1 MKWIGICQDVLRGV
15 RRRSGKT
22 ENWNVGN
29 RLAGKTT
36 IITGAAQGIG
46 LSIAKC
52 FALEGARVALADIK
66 SEQGQ
71 AAADL
76 LTSEGATAIFEH
88 VDVAD
93 PVSVDNMTARVVQ
106 RLGPP
111 DVLVNNAGIAVF
123 GDPLSIAA
131 TDWQRCFS
139 VDLDGVW
146 HCCRAVLPHL
156 LASGKGDI
164 INIASVH
171 SFKIVPHC
179 FPYPV
184 AKHAVMGLTRALA
197 IEYADRNIR
206 VNAIAPG
213 YIATDIVERIFAD
226 APDPQALRRE
236 TDALHPVKRIGRPEE
251 IAWAAVFLASDEAR
265 FMTAECLLI
274 DGGRSSLFHA

>member
-1 MKWIGICQDVLRGV
+1 M
-15 RRRSGKT
+15 
-22 ENWNVGN
+22 GN
-29 RLAGKTT
+29 RLAGKTA

-52 FALEGARVALADIK
+52 FSMEGARIAIADIK
-66 SEQGQ
+66 VKQGQ
-71 AAADL
+71 EAADL
-76 LTSEGATAIFEH
+76 LTDGGATAVFEH

-93 PVSVDNMTARVVQ
+93 PTSVNDMTARVIQ

-123 GDPLSIAA
+123 GDPLDITAA
-131 TDWQRCFS
+131 DWQRCFS
-139 VDLDGVW
+139 VDLDGIW

-156 LASGKGDI
+156 LARGKGDI

-171 SFKIVPHC
+171 SFKIIPHC

-197 IEYADRNIR
+197 IEYAGKNIR

-213 YIATDIVERIFAD
+213 YIATEIVERIFAD
-226 APDPQALRRE
+226 ASDPQALRRK
-236 TDALHPVKRIGRPEE
+236 TDALHPVGRIGRPEE

-265 FMTAECLLI
+265 FMTAECLVI
-274 DGGRSSLFHA
+274 DGGRCSLFHD

>member
-1 MKWIGICQDVLRGV
+1 MTG
-15 RRRSGKT
+15 
-22 ENWNVGN
+22 
-29 RLAGKTT
+29 RLAGKTA

-46 LSIAKC
+46 LATAQC
-52 FALEGARVALADIK
+52 FAREGARVALVDVK
-66 SEQGQ
+66 VERGS
-71 AAADL
+71 AAAEQL
-76 LTSEGATAIFEH
+76 ASRGATAIFEQ

-93 PVSVDNMTARVVQ
+93 QTSVERMVAKVVE

-123 GDPLSIAA
+123 RDPLEMSTA
-131 TDWQRCFS
+131 DWQKCFA

-156 LASGKGDI
+156 LKQCRGDI

-171 SFKIVPHC
+171 SFKIIPHC
-179 FPYPV
+179 FPYPI

-213 YIATDIVERIFAD
+213 YIGTEIVENIFAE
-226 APDPQALRRE
+226 APDPDALRHQTSE
-236 TDALHPVKRIGRPEE
+236 LHPVKRIGRPEE

-265 FMTAECLLI
+265 FMTAECLVI
-274 DGGRSSLFHA
+274 DGGRSTLFHA

>member
-1 MKWIGICQDVLRGV
+1 MKHRLD
-15 RRRSGKT
+15 GKT
-22 ENWNVGN
+22 
-29 RLAGKTT
+29 A

-46 LSIAKC
+46 LAIAKC
-52 FALEGARVALADIK
+52 FSMEGARVAVADINVQ
-66 SEQGQ
+66 QGQ
-71 AAADL
+71 AAVES
-76 LTSEGATAIFEH
+76 LTAAGANAIFEH

-93 PVSVDNMTARVVQ
+93 RASVDDMTARVVE

-111 DVLVNNAGIAVF
+111 DVLVNNAGIALF
-123 GDPLSIAA
+123 RDPLDTT
-131 TDWQRCFS
+131 TDDWRHCFS

-146 HCCRAVLPHL
+146 HCCRAALPHL
-156 LASGKGDI
+156 LARGRGDI

-171 SFKIVPHC
+171 SFKIIPHC

-184 AKHAVMGLTRALA
+184 AKHGVIGLTRALA

-213 YIATDIVERIFAD
+213 YIGTEIVEKIFAD
-226 APDPQALRRE
+226 ATDPQALRRE
-236 TDALHPVKRIGRPEE
+236 TDALHPMKRIGRPEE

-265 FMTAECLLI
+265 FMTAECLVI